1 MTQSAELRRQI
12 EDLALRLVIGEP
24 ETGTS
29 ASDWMPALER
39 IRENAQRDRADDV
52 VRAAGAFMDAIRDA
66 EGPQAAGPD
75 GIATELQEGIA
86 RLQQAVEIDSQRV
99 ATDDLSPAQDPEL
112 MGDFLLESRE
122 HLVGI
127 EAQALTI
134 ERDPFNA
141 DALNSVFRGFHT
153 IKGLAGFL
161 ELWEVQE
168 LAHEVEAVLD
178 RARNSQLT
186 ITPSAIDVIL
196 QGADY
201 LRRWF
206 SHLESRLQQRPS
218 EAPGKDE
225 ALLTRI
231 RALSGPADSRQ
242 SSHGLAALTNAV
254 ETGSASGLGTG
265 LKGSYIESGA
275 ETSSAATGPQPSHIE
290 PGAETGGAGD
300 LATGPQ
306 PSHSEPGPETGGADA
321 LTTGLKG
328 SSVEAGPVKVEAEEA
343 SAPAASAAALP
354 RTESRA
360 VKVDTAKLDYLVDM
374 AGEMVIAE
382 SLVRHD
388 PELAGVKSPKLQRKI
403 AQLTRITAELQKT
416 AMAMRLVP
424 IGPLFHRMARL
435 VRDLSR
441 QFGKRVEM
449 ETVGDEIEL
458 DRTIVEELSDP
469 LMHMVRNALDHG
481 VESPQ
486 ERAARGKDPTARLL
500 LKAHHQAG
508 QVVIEIADDGHGLD
522 REKITAKAIEK
533 GLIASADG
541 LSDSEVHNLIFLPGF
556 STATRV
562 TNVSGRGVGMD
573 VVRRHI
579 EKLRGR
585 IEIRSSPGCGSAF
598 LLKLPLTLAII
609 DGLVVGVG
617 QERYIVPLFAVRE
630 MFRPAQETI
639 WTVGQRHEM
648 ALVRGA
654 LLPVHR
660 LYRRFGVTPRSEDP
674 LQSVLVV
681 AEVEGQRFCLVVD
694 ELIGKQ
700 EVVIKT
706 LGETFQHVV
715 GIAGGAILGDGRVG
729 LILDLDRLFKEKT
742 SDSH

>member
-1 MTQSAELRRQI
+1 MPQSAELRRQI
-12 EDLALRLVIGEP
+12 DDLALRLVIGEP

-29 ASDWMPALER
+29 ASDWIPALER
-39 IRENAQRDRADDV
+39 IRESARRDRADVV
-52 VRAAGAFMDAIRDA
+52 VRAAGTFMDAIREA
-66 EGPQAAGPD
+66 EGPGEAGTD
-75 GIATELQEGIA
+75 RIATELQDGIA
-86 RLQQAVEIDSQRV
+86 RLQQAVEIDRQTV

-112 MGDFLLESRE
+112 MGDFVLESRE
-122 HLVGI
+122 HLAGI
-127 EAQALTI
+127 EAQALLI
-134 ERDPFNA
+134 ERDPLNS
-141 DALNSVFRGFHT
+141 DALHSVFRGFHT

-168 LAHEVEAVLD
+168 LSHEVEAILD

-186 ITPSAIDVIL
+186 ITPAAIDVIL

-201 LRRWF
+201 LRRWL
-206 SHLESRLQQRPS
+206 SHLESKLQTRPS

-225 ALLTRI
+225 ALLARI
-231 RALSGPADSRQ
+231 RALSGPAETIL
-242 SSHGLAALTNAV
+242 SSNGIPALARAV
-254 ETGSASGLGTG
+254 ETYTEKAVDSP
-265 LKGSYIESGA
+265 
-275 ETSSAATGPQPSHIE
+275 AATEADAGSD
-290 PGAETGGAGD
+290 GG
-300 LATGPQ
+300 LATGLQ
-306 PSHSEPGPETGGADA
+306 PDAGSDGG
-321 LTTGLKG
+321 LTTGLQ
-328 SSVEAGPVKVEAEEA
+328 PDPEEA
-343 SAPAASAAALP
+343 ATPAAAATAAP
-354 RTESRA
+354 RAESRA

-441 QFGKRVEM
+441 QFGKRVDM
-449 ETVGDEIEL
+449 ETVGDDIEL

-481 VESPQ
+481 IESPE
-486 ERAARGKDPTARLL
+486 ERQAQGKDPTARLL

-508 QVVIEIADDGHGLD
+508 QVVIEIADDGRGLD
-522 REKITAKAIEK
+522 RDRIKAKAMER
-533 GLIASADG
+533 GLIPSTAV

-556 STATRV
+556 STAQRV

-585 IEIRSSPGCGSAF
+585 IEIRSNPGLGSAF

-639 WTVGQRHEM
+639 WTVHQRSEM
-648 ALVRGA
+648 ALVRGT

-660 LYRRFGVTPRSEDP
+660 LYRRFQVTPRSEDP

-706 LGETFQHVV
+706 LGETFQHVS

-742 SDSH
+742 GDSSH